1 MYGSEEFVS
10 CQTSVR
16 HSGNVAIVD
25 LNGTI
30 TMGSGI
36 GSIRSAV
43 KGLMDNGHKDILL
56 NLAGVGYMDSSGLG
70 EMAGTYA
77 TVSHL
82 GGRLRLVNAQSKVDS
97 LLHVTKLYTVMV
109 TFPDENTALASFG

>member
-1 MYGSEEFVS
+1 MG

-25 LNGTI
+25 LNGNITI
-30 TMGSGI
+30 GGGI
-36 GSIRSAV
+36 GSIRGAV
-43 KGLMDNGHKDILL
+43 KDLMDAGHKNILL

-70 EMAGTYA
+70 EMAGTYT
-77 TVSHL
+77 TVVRL
-82 GGRLRLVNAQSKVDS
+82 GGRMGLLHAHSRVDT

-109 TFPDENTALASFG
+109 TFDDEDSALASFR